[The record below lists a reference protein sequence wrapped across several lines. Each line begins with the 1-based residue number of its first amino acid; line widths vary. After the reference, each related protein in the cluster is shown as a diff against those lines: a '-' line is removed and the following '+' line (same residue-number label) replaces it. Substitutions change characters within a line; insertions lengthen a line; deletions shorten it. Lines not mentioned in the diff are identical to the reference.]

1 MSEQGVEERTN
12 KRRKTSST
20 SFRSSNERPCDFLD
34 ILVDDNI
41 LERWDDEEKELESVC
56 ANLMS
61 YFNGSPPP
69 GFDRKVALQKHVFLR
84 KAIENKSAL
93 YNRVKLGLQR
103 SREHITLFLK
113 EFEDSFHNVS
123 SDVLCESMA
132 WKELELH
139 CLKRLK
145 LFLDHE
151 DAQTKPPLAKK
162 STESTTKEEALIR
175 ENQEI
180 HCYLNKMILKMGSMQ
195 RKIEELKEKQATCVV
210 MNAERVA
217 KCLDIRTCIQL
228 IAGAFIQY
236 EHKMYQQPLRFGY
249 RLPLDDKKVGILAS
263 MPAFGR
269 GLVPYCSTKVITVFP
284 SNRQIGKHSH
294 QGIIVLFE
302 AQTGELKAII
312 DATEVTAKRTAA
324 ASAVAT
330 ATLASDEATMLTLIG
345 CGEQAKTHLEAITIV
360 RPTIR
365 QVNIWSRTSSR
376 VDAFIKDSR
385 LKYPML
391 KFVST
396 SSAHE
401 ACKDADIICTLTSSR
416 VPLVTK
422 DMVKPGAHINAV
434 GACTPDMRELS
445 SDLVASATIVTDDL
459 EACMKESGDVVIPK
473 RESIRVDVKYTIGKL
488 FCDGVERHHI
498 TNSSDITIFESLGLA
513 IEDLACAEYLYEN
526 FC

>member
-1 MSEQGVEERTN
+1 MVLHSS
-12 KRRKTSST
+12 KTSPVLGVLLWR
-20 SFRSSNERPCDFLD
+20 FRST
-34 ILVDDNI
+34 LVEYTI
-41 LERWDDEEKELESVC
+41 
-56 ANLMS
+56 
-61 YFNGSPPP
+61 
-69 GFDRKVALQKHVFLR
+69 
-84 KAIENKSAL
+84 
-93 YNRVKLGLQR
+93 
-103 SREHITLFLK
+103 
-113 EFEDSFHNVS
+113 
-123 SDVLCESMA
+123 
-132 WKELELH
+132 
-139 CLKRLK
+139 LK
-145 LFLDHE
+145 LPKFGTPKLHD
-151 DAQTKPPLAKK
+151 
-162 STESTTKEEALIR
+162 
-175 ENQEI
+175 
-180 HCYLNKMILKMGSMQ
+180 
-195 RKIEELKEKQATCVV
+195 VV
-210 MNAERVA
+210 
-217 KCLDIRTCIQL
+217 
-228 IAGAFIQY
+228 
-236 EHKMYQQPLRFGY
+236 
-249 RLPLDDKKVGILAS
+249 
-263 MPAFGR
+263 
-269 GLVPYCSTKVITVFP
+269 
-284 SNRQIGKHSH
+284 
-294 QGIIVLFE
+294 E

-330 ATLASDEATMLTLIG
+330 STLASDEATMLTLIG

-376 VDAFIKDSR
+376 VDAFIKESR
-385 LKYPML
+385 LKYPTL
-391 KFVST
+391 KFVSA

-488 FCDGVERHHI
+488 LSKARFERHHI